1 MKNFIFACFFGLTA
15 AVAHADLKVFAT
27 VPEWGALAKEIG
39 GDKVKVYTA
48 TNAFQDPHRIEAR
61 PSLLAQARQAN
72 LVVAAGADLEIG
84 WLPLVLRDSGNAAI
98 QPGKPGYFEAA
109 SLVNRLDVPSK
120 LDRANGDVHAA
131 GNPHIHLDPR
141 NVLKVGEA
149 LAARMAELDAAN
161 AVAYQT
167 GYQAFASK
175 WQAAMMRWQKE
186 AAPLKGVPVLVHHAS
201 FVYLLN
207 WLGMKEVGT
216 LTEAGHRAEQRPPD
230 RLACP
235 PADGASQN
243 GIACGLSARG
253 AEPVD
258 CRQDRHPGG
267 HAALHGWWHAGGQG
281 LVRPVRRHHPAF
293 AERPPVNVLLR
304 AEKLVAGWC
313 QPATQPLDLSI
324 AAGEIVGLTGPNGVG
339 KSTLLAAF
347 AGRSKIFSGRIEQ
360 PPGVRLAL
368 QTQEVP
374 PVVGMPLSGRE
385 LLALTGASPK
395 GLPGWL
401 ADRLD
406 SRLDR
411 LSGGQRHYLTLWA
424 ILQAPADLVL
434 LDEPTNNLD
443 VAGVAHLTEH
453 LRDRAAAGA
462 GMLVVSHD
470 TAFVEAVCDRVIVL
484 GGCDV
489 D

>member
-1 MKNFIFACFFGLTA
+1 M
-15 AVAHADLKVFAT
+15 
-27 VPEWGALAKEIG
+27 
-39 GDKVKVYTA
+39 
-48 TNAFQDPHRIEAR
+48 
-61 PSLLAQARQAN
+61 
-72 LVVAAGADLEIG
+72 
-84 WLPLVLRDSGNAAI
+84 
-98 QPGKPGYFEAA
+98 
-109 SLVNRLDVPSK
+109 
-120 LDRANGDVHAA
+120 
-131 GNPHIHLDPR
+131 
-141 NVLKVGEA
+141 
-149 LAARMAELDAAN
+149 
-161 AVAYQT
+161 
-167 GYQAFASK
+167 
-175 WQAAMMRWQKE
+175 
-186 AAPLKGVPVLVHHAS
+186 
-201 FVYLLN
+201 
-207 WLGMKEVGT
+207 
-216 LTEAGHRAEQRPPD
+216 
-230 RLACP
+230 
-235 PADGASQN
+235 
-243 GIACGLSARG
+243 
-253 AEPVD
+253 
-258 CRQDRHPGG
+258 
-267 HAALHGWWHAGGQG
+267 
-281 LVRPVRRHHPAF
+281 
-293 AERPPVNVLLR
+293 NVLLR
-304 AEKLVAGWC
+304 AEKLVAGWH

-347 AGRSKIFSGRIEQ
+347 AGRSKMFSGRIEQ